1 MEIISI
7 RVKSAAVDQSK
18 ISSAAVDII
27 TAVVVITDV
36 AVDERRSRSHASIS
50 GVLSVGEESGKPT

>member
-7 RVKSAAVDQSK
+7 RVKSAAVDQSR

-36 AVDERRSRSHASIS
+36 AVDKSRLLSHANIS
-50 GVLSVGEESGKPT
+50 NVLSVAD